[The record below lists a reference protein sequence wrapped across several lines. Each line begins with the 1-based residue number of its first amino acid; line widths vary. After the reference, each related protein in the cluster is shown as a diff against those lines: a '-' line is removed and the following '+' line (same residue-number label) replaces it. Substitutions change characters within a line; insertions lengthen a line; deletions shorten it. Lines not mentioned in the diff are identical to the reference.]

1 MNKRTS
7 KNSVDQSLPSYLKAN
22 YLLPDGTARI
32 DVNVIGAE
40 IFNPMSYG
48 NGRTLNQDLFDLID
62 EESNLIPAAIPLRI
76 CFHID
81 EAENEQKEEIESLY
95 SEHYQAL
102 IYDQEWDHR
111 QNSFRFWRLTAVGA
125 ALMALYIYLSVSM
138 EDSIGLEVL
147 SALASVAL
155 WLAAEIL
162 LVTNRDV
169 LRNIRN
175 LYQLRDANI
184 EFTAEHDH

>member
-7 KNSVDQSLPSYLKAN
+7 KNSVNQSLPSYLKAN

-32 DVNVIGAE
+32 DVNLIGVE
-40 IFNPMSYG
+40 IFNPLSYG

-62 EESNLIPAAIPLRI
+62 EESNLIPVAIPLRI
-76 CFHID
+76 CFHIG
-81 EAENEQKEEIESLY
+81 ETENEQKEEIETLY
-95 SEHYQAL
+95 REHYQTL

-147 SALASVAL
+147 STLASVAL

-169 LRNIRN
+169 LRDIRN
-175 LYQLRDANI
+175 LYQLRNANI

>member
-32 DVNVIGAE
+32 DVNVIGVE
-40 IFNPMSYG
+40 IFNPLSYG

-76 CFHID
+76 CFHIG
-81 EAENEQKEEIESLY
+81 EAENEQKEEIETLY
-95 SEHYQAL
+95 REHYQTL

-147 SALASVAL
+147 STLASVAL

-169 LRNIRN
+169 LRDIRN
-175 LYQLRDANI
+175 LYQLRNANI

>member
-22 YLLPDGTARI
+22 YLQPDGTARI
-32 DVNVIGAE
+32 AVNVIGAE

-95 SEHYQAL
+95 REHYQAL

-138 EDSIGLEVL
+138 ENSIGLEVL
-147 SALASVAL
+147 STLASVAL

-162 LVTNRDV
+162 RVSKILGGVKFGGPLWGTS
-169 LRNIRN
+169 
-175 LYQLRDANI
+175 
-184 EFTAEHDH
+184 